1 MHNRRGTL
9 WGERFKSVIVQN
21 GETLVHCL
29 AYIDLNSVRAGIV
42 KRPED
47 YRWSSIGYHAQTD
60 NKDEFLSLN
69 FGLVEFGN
77 MDNKERFRQYRR
89 YLYEAGAIPKSD
101 GMSKRVIDKQILEK
115 ERANNFEISTAHRF
129 INKSRYFTD
138 SGIIG
143 SKEFVSENYQRF
155 KHIFHSKHE
164 KKPKP
169 VKGING
175 LYSLKRLSV

>member
-1 MHNRRGTL
+1 M
-9 WGERFKSVIVQN
+9 
-21 GETLVHCL
+21 
-29 AYIDLNSVRAGIV
+29 RAGIV

-60 NKDEFLSLN
+60 NKDDFLSLN

-77 MDNKERFRQYRR
+77 MDDKERFRRYRR
-89 YLYEAGAIPKSD
+89 YLYEAGAILKSD
-101 GMSKRVIDKQILEK
+101 GMSPRVISQRILEK
-115 ERANNFEISTAHRF
+115 ERVNNFEISAAYRF
-129 INKSRYFTD
+129 KNKSRYFTD

-143 SKEFVSENYQRF
+143 SKEFVSENYHRF
-155 KHIFHSKHE
+155 RHIFHSKHE

-175 LYSLKRLSV
+175 LYSLKRLSHCINKIKRLQLFKMPCPQIWMHVQVF